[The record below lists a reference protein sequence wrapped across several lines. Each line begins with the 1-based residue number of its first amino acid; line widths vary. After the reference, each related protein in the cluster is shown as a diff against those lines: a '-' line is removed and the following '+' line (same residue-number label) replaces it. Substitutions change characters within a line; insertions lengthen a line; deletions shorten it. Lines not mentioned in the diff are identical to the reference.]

1 MKNWTI
7 EEFLAECEKLCWNQY
22 TYDYSQMP
30 EGFCNGHYVAPYKNM
45 WHAIIIDNSVCNM
58 ALYSDKYPNGSVI
71 YIVNNKKMTALE
83 FVRYKLEN

>member
-1 MKNWTI
+1 
-7 EEFLAECEKLCWNQY
+7 
-22 TYDYSQMP
+22 MP

-58 ALYSDKYPNGSVI
+58 ALYSDKYPNGSTI
-71 YIVNNKKMTALE
+71 YIVDNKKMTALE